1 MLDLRCPKI
10 KIIIERHQA
19 GYVAYLFGL
28 RDGVYIV
35 VGRKSNREA

>member
-1 MLDLRCPKI
+1 MPRKI
-10 KIIIERHQA
+10 KIIIARHEA
-19 GYVAYLFGL
+19 EYVAYPLGL